1 MKKTL
6 LILLCLPM
14 IGFGQNYRLDSIT
27 GDNGLLIYSIYD
39 NYGNAIIDYYN
50 ISTIEQKYENS
61 YDLNNIKTETI
72 IFEKISGSW
81 QEYIR
86 YIYTYDSNNNLIMMK
101 WDDWG
106 SGGSWNPL
114 YKYIYSYTNNDLT
127 LSENFS
133 LVNGQWD
140 TTQKSE
146 YNYTNGNQTLVL
158 TFNWDGASW
167 NPIQKNERV
176 FLNNNISTETYSTYS
191 AAAGWTE
198 SSTADF
204 QCNNNL
210 INNTIYGLTLT
221 EFSQFSTQVTETVYS
236 FGLTYNYHYSDYT
249 IPNSI
254 EDISFTKGRL
264 FKIVDILGREA
275 KGTNQPLLYLYDD
288 GTVEKR
294 IVIE

>member
-1 MKKTL
+1 M
-6 LILLCLPM
+6 
-14 IGFGQNYRLDSIT
+14 
-27 GDNGLLIYSIYD
+27 
-39 NYGNAIIDYYN
+39 
-50 ISTIEQKYENS
+50 
-61 YDLNNIKTETI
+61 
-72 IFEKISGSW
+72 
-81 QEYIR
+81 
-86 YIYTYDSNNNLIMMK
+86 
-101 WDDWG
+101 
-106 SGGSWNPL
+106 
-114 YKYIYSYTNNDLT
+114 
-127 LSENFS
+127 
-133 LVNGQWD
+133 NGQWD

-158 TFNWDGASW
+158 TSNWDGASW
-167 NPIQKNERV
+167 SPIQKNERV
-176 FLNNNISTETYSTYS
+176 FLNNNISTETSSTYS

-236 FGLTYNYHYSDYT
+236 LGLTYNYHYSDYT